1 MSNFSA
7 FKPHK
12 SKHCC
17 VKNEDNINIINKK
30 MKKLE
35 KKIKVLEENN
45 LDDDFEDTYD
55 KLQPLENKK
64 LERKSSPTSVEE
76 MFDESKEFMGGRK
89 RKTKSR
95 KKRGGFMAWMGLTK
109 DFIKNNFDRLV
120 ERGTKIKIKVP
131 IWNLTGIGQRREED
145 VRDIILHKY
154 EDEDG
159 NIIDYKDTDGDTFF
173 YRNLDVHY
181 DDDSIFQNEIIDL
194 EEYIPG
200 EIKINISKPLQLPDG
215 APVNTDGEV
224 QLMRNDGPTRGT
236 TVCAQ
241 QGGKRQ
247 KNKSGKGGR
256 RKTRKKKGGVRT
268 VRREPK
274 SNNNI
279 NQRLVDEYISEL
291 ENRNP
296 RRRANPYYPQEISDE
311 ERNRLINENG
321 YYRGIVHNSGVMA
334 DEMVYEYMNYPCY
347 TPCKKQGVC
356 DRVFGCG
363 PDKCRPADSRAIGPD
378 SMIWRRCVK
387 PSTRR
392 RGGKSKTKKRKTK
405 KRKTKKRKTRKNN

>member
-12 SKHCC
+12 TKHCC
-17 VKNEDNINIINKK
+17 VKNEDNINDLGKK

-45 LDDDFEDTYD
+45 LEDDFEDTYD

-64 LERKSSPTSVEE
+64 LERKSSPTNVDEI
-76 MFDESKEFMGGRK
+76 FDESKEFMGGKK
-89 RKTKSR
+89 RKS
-95 KKRGGFMAWMGLTK
+95 
-109 DFIKNNFDRLV
+109 
-120 ERGTKIKIKVP
+120 
-131 IWNLTGIGQRREED
+131 
-145 VRDIILHKY
+145 
-154 EDEDG
+154 
-159 NIIDYKDTDGDTFF
+159 
-173 YRNLDVHY
+173 
-181 DDDSIFQNEIIDL
+181 
-194 EEYIPG
+194 
-200 EIKINISKPLQLPDG
+200 
-215 APVNTDGEV
+215 
-224 QLMRNDGPTRGT
+224 
-236 TVCAQ
+236 
-241 QGGKRQ
+241 
-247 KNKSGKGGR
+247 
-256 RKTRKKKGGVRT
+256 KKGGTRT

-296 RRRANPYYPQEISDE
+296 RRRANPHYPQEISDE
-311 ERNRLINENG
+311 VRNRLMNENG
-321 YYRGIVHNSGVMA
+321 YYRSIVHNSGVMA

-363 PDKCRPADSRAIGPD
+363 PDKCRPADPRAIEPD

-392 RGGKSKTKKRKTK
+392 RGGKSKNKKRKTK
-405 KRKTKKRKTRKNN
+405 KRKMKKRKTKKRKLKKRKTKKRKNI